1 MKDDRVYLQH
11 MLDNLRK
18 IEISLLGF
26 DRDVFLKAVDTQD
39 AIIRRLEVVGE
50 AAKRISPE
58 LRTRFP
64 GVPWRAVTGMR
75 DKLIHDYLDVDLDEV
90 WKTATADVT
99 DLKTKLEEIVSK
111 IETT

>member
-11 MLDNLRK
+11 ILDNLRK
-18 IEISLLGF
+18 IEGSLLGF
-26 DRDVFLKAVDTQD
+26 DKDKFLNVVDTQD

-58 LRTRFP
+58 LRVRFP
-64 GVPWRAVTGMR
+64 AIPWRAITGMR

-90 WKTATADVT
+90 WKTATVDVP
-99 DLKTKLEEIVSK
+99 DLKTQLEEIIAK
-111 IETT
+111 IET